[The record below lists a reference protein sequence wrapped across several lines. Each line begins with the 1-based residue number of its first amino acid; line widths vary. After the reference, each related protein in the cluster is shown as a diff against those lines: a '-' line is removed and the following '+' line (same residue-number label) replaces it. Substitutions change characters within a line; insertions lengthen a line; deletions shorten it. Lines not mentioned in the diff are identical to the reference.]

1 MVVKL
6 QHIRI
11 LTELLLKGANNH
23 FIYITTKNLARKL
36 DRSQQLAS
44 KELIDM
50 ESLGYIERSTI
61 GKTFRIKV
69 TRKGYLQVYNMF
81 SLLQTAINFPSLNLE
96 FEGTI
101 VSGMGEG
108 RYYISLEGY
117 KKQFKEQLGYEP
129 YAGTLN
135 VKLSSKVYLDA
146 RNKILQ
152 YPYIF
157 IHGFSNESR
166 TFGWVKCYPSL
177 INESSKINCAILIL
191 ERTHYDDHIIE
202 VIAPFSIKDRFSLKS
217 GDKIKLKVS

>member
-11 LTELLLKGANNH
+11 LTELLLNGANNN
-23 FIYITTKNLARKL
+23 FISITTKDLAGKIN
-36 DRSQQLAS
+36 RSQQLAS

-61 GKTFRIKV
+61 GKTFSIKV
-69 TRKGYLQVYNMF
+69 TKQGYLQVYNMF
-81 SLLQTAINFPSLNLE
+81 SLLQTAINFPTLDLE

-108 RYYISLEGY
+108 GYYISLDGY
-117 KKQFKEQLGYEP
+117 KKQFREKLGYDP
-129 YAGTLN
+129 YPGTLN
-135 VKLSSKVYLDA
+135 VKLSSKIYLDA

-152 YPYIF
+152 YPCIF
-157 IHGFSNESR
+157 IPGFSNESR
-166 TFGWVKCYPSL
+166 TFGWVKCYPSI
-177 INESSKINCAILIL
+177 INESSEINCAILIL

-202 VIAPFSIKDRFSLKS
+202 VIAPFSIKDKFSLKS
-217 GDKIKLKVS
+217 GDKIKLKVG